1 MAIRTIVW
9 GENIHEQTNAV
20 VRSIYPNGMHN
31 TIADALNRDP
41 AIKASTATLQEPEH
55 GLTEARLAE
64 TDVLLWWGH
73 KDHGAVSDDVVERVQ
88 RRASGREGLVR
99 VGVSAG
105 VSTWLLPLMLNALQQ
120 RSPGVEVRLEA
131 VGSAESMQLLTA
143 GALVIFASL
152 AGYHLLAAD
161 LHPTSVRLAVD
172 GSILALALGSIA
184 LRRPFTLQHAR
195 EVVDAETAQRP
206 LFLHTNYILTWVWSA
221 AFVLMLLADM
231 VAIYMP
237 SMPLWICAAIAFAI
251 RNSAINYTQW
261 YPKHVRAGVA
271 ASATTAAA

>member
-1 MAIRTIVW
+1 MALFLILAPFATFATLMMLTTVKISLW
-9 GENIHEQTNAV
+9 ASAAV
-20 VRSIYPNGMHN
+20 ALGLVLRDMVGGRSIKM
-31 TIADALNRDP
+31 
-41 AIKASTATLQEPEH
+41 
-55 GLTEARLAE
+55 
-64 TDVLLWWGH
+64 
-73 KDHGAVSDDVVERVQ
+73 
-88 RRASGREGLVR
+88 
-99 VGVSAG
+99 
-105 VSTWLLPLMLNALQQ
+105 
-120 RSPGVEVRLEA
+120 
-131 VGSAESMQLLTA
+131 LTA
-143 GALVIFASL
+143 GALAIFASL

-251 RNSAINYTQW
+251 RNSAIYFTQW
-261 YPKHVRAGVA
+261 YLKHVRAGVA